1 MKASYE
7 MDKEILT
14 TKNIQQDLYSILI
27 RDLSQIPA
35 AWFLF
40 ILVFIPLNMFL
51 NSLNISTLL
60 LKVFII
66 FLALYT
72 LYTLVYFVFLYLKIK
87 NFKIKI
93 GKSRLLSKKD
103 YRPGGTKWTS
113 YKPYTLI
120 FDTYN
125 KCEIAPKIH
134 YKWSIAY
141 SMNEHEV
148 FNSSNP
154 NDEFLLIYISK
165 KRIALVYN
173 LSIFNF
179 NENS

>member
-1 MKASYE
+1 MN
-7 MDKEILT
+7 KEILT
-14 TKNIQQDLYSILI
+14 SKNIQQDLYSILI
-27 RDLSQIPA
+27 RDLLRIPV

-40 ILVFIPLNMFL
+40 ILTSIPLNMFL
-51 NSLNISTLL
+51 NSLKTSTLL
-60 LKVFII
+60 LDAFIV

-72 LYTLVYFVFLYLKIK
+72 LFILVYFVFLFWNIK

-93 GKSRLLSKKD
+93 RKSRLLSKKD
-103 YRPGGTKWTS
+103 YKPGGTKWNS

-125 KCEIAPKIH
+125 KCEIVPKIH
-134 YKWSIAY
+134 YKWSTAY

-154 NDEFLLIYISK
+154 NDEFLLIFISK
-165 KRIALVYN
+165 KKIALVYN
-173 LSIFNF
+173 LSIYNYDETL
-179 NENS
+179 NH

>member
-1 MKASYE
+1 MKAGYE
-7 MDKEILT
+7 MNKELLT
-14 TKNIQQDLYSILI
+14 SKNIQQDLYSILI
-27 RDLSQIPA
+27 RDLLQIPA

-40 ILVFIPLNMFL
+40 ILTYIPLNMFL
-51 NSLNISTLL
+51 NSLNTSTLL
-60 LKVFII
+60 LEVFIV

-72 LYTLVYFVFLYLKIK
+72 LFILVYFVFLFLKIK

-93 GKSRLLSKKD
+93 RKSRLLSKKD

-125 KCEIAPKIH
+125 KCEIVPKIH

-141 SMNEHEV
+141 SMDEHEV

-154 NDEFLLIYISK
+154 NDEFLLIFISK
-165 KRIALVYN
+165 KG
-173 LSIFNF
+173 
-179 NENS
+179 